1 MTTERVAAVDP
12 VALVASAPFLAGLPA
27 DAAARL
33 AGGAR
38 LRELREGEVLVAE
51 GERLAEVYVV
61 IEGELAVSKRAGEH
75 EVSLSLCQSG
85 ALVGEL
91 SLLLDIPASATV
103 RAGSA
108 ARVFALPAA
117 GFLETLDHP
126 GVAGQL
132 LRTVATR
139 LANTQAQLQQR
150 DKMAALGTMAAGLT
164 HELNNPSAALART
177 TARLRALLPRWQEA
191 AAAVAAAGGGHS
203 AEALRTALQAS
214 GSAERG
220 TMDALARAD
229 AEEAVG
235 EWLSACGV
243 EPAWELAA
251 PLVRAGFDQPALH
264 AVLADQPAEAV
275 SFLALEAAVAEA
287 VEDIADA
294 AARVSGIVD
303 AVKRYSH
310 LDEAPLQEIDV
321 HDELE
326 RTLRVLRHKLGETI
340 EVARDYAPDLPKIL
354 GDPVALNQVWTNLID
369 NAVDAM
375 GEMGTL
381 TLRTAVVSG
390 GVEVHVGDDGPGIA
404 PHVRDRIFE
413 PFVTTKPVGSGTGLG
428 LHLVWDVVT
437 RVHRGDVQVA
447 SSQAGTVFTVR
458 LPAEAAAR

>member
-1 MTTERVAAVDP
+1 MTGERGTAVDP
-12 VALVASAPFLAGLPA
+12 AALVASAPFLSGLPMT
-27 DAAARL
+27 AAAQL
-33 AGGAR
+33 AAR
-38 LRELREGEVLVAE
+38 ACLRDLEAGEVLVEE
-51 GERLAEVYVV
+51 GDRLAEAYVV
-61 IEGELAVSKRAGEH
+61 VEGELAVTKRAGEQD
-75 EVSLSLCQSG
+75 VSLSLCQAG

-108 ARVFALPAA
+108 ARVLVLPSTD
-117 GFLETLDHP
+117 FLETLDHP
-126 GVAGQL
+126 GVARHL

-177 TARLRALLPRWQEA
+177 AARLRDLLPRWQDA
-191 AAAVAAAGGGHS
+191 AAAFAAAGG
-203 AEALRTALQAS
+203 AQDADTLRTALHARAA
-214 GSAERG
+214 AEPRV
-220 TMDALARAD
+220 MDALARAD
-229 AEEAVG
+229 EEEAVR
-235 EWLSACGV
+235 EWLSAQGV

-251 PLVRAGFDQPALH
+251 TLVRAGVGTQALD
-264 AVLADQPAEAV
+264 AVLADLPGEAV
-275 SFLALEAAVAEA
+275 CFLALEAAVADA
-287 VEDIADA
+287 VDDIAES

-310 LDEAPLQEIDV
+310 LDEAPVQEIDV

-326 RTLRVLRHKLGETI
+326 RTLRVLRHKLGER
-340 EVARDYAPDLPKIL
+340 VDVVRDYAPDLPWVL

-375 GEMGTL
+375 GGTGTL
-381 TLRTAVVSG
+381 TLRTSVTPDGVAVR
-390 GVEVHVGDDGPGIA
+390 VGDDGPGIA
-404 PHVRDRIFE
+404 PHVRDRVFE

-437 RVHRGDVQVA
+437 RLHRGDVQVE
-447 SSQAGTVFTVR
+447 SSQAGTVFTVL
-458 LPAEAAAR
+458 LPGAAGGS